1 MGRRANV
8 MLHRMWAVAGVGM
21 ILSACAAGGMGEV
34 PAPIYPPSVYS
45 QRVGTNEVSVY
56 WSCVPGPGSIRFEG
70 VVQNTKGGRV
80 KFMELELGGVD
91 ARNRYVSDATTA
103 LPDVIL
109 QPSQISPFVIQL
121 RPAGGEIR
129 YDLFYR
135 YQLDGAIGGDERPR
149 FRALDVCSATAH
161 RFTR

>member
-1 MGRRANV
+1 